1 MDTNEF
7 INAVHSFA
15 DQIETLLEATLEG
28 ETKLEMLPPNW
39 EKKKAAFSVQKSLVI
54 GKSSSTRLH
63 LRCEYRLCTNSAGN
77 HLATES
83 STFKVE
89 FKALKRFAP
98 IVRFEYERNARNK
111 PASHFQFH
119 ADSVELGLLLAR
131 AGKYSTAAQQ
141 QDVHFPMGGDRY
153 RICLED
159 VIEIVDQVAAAELK
173 RPVTRDSG
181 DQYGVNLGK
190 NELTVCV
197 TNPYDCARAK
207 TAIQDAERIS
217 SERFPGPSGDNIQDA
232 DRHCIW
238 QALTTI
244 RANVDFAWKIGDA
257 HEDDHPGTPESR
269 EMDQANNQTG
279 RDIGLRHEEDE
290 EGAIDE
296 CHAKAED
303 GQLMVIA

>member
-7 INAVHSFA
+7 TNAVHSFA
-15 DQIETLLEATLEG
+15 DQIEALLEATLEG
-28 ETKLEMLPPNW
+28 ETKLEMIPPNW

-63 LRCEYRLCTNSAGN
+63 LRCEYRLCTNSTGN

-159 VIEIVDQVAAAELK
+159 VIELLVREFDAVPKSDWDSVVEKGRKKFELQQAETVI
-173 RPVTRDSG
+173 RH
-181 DQYGVNLGK
+181 NF
-190 NELTVCV
+190 EL
-197 TNPYDCARAK
+197 
-207 TAIQDAERIS
+207 
-217 SERFPGPSGDNIQDA
+217 
-232 DRHCIW
+232 
-238 QALTTI
+238 
-244 RANVDFAWKIGDA
+244 
-257 HEDDHPGTPESR
+257 
-269 EMDQANNQTG
+269 
-279 RDIGLRHEEDE
+279 
-290 EGAIDE
+290 AIDLLE
-296 CHAKAED
+296 KE
-303 GQLMVIA
+303 GYSVIPPTS